1 MTDPSDGFERRPRIA
16 AAGWDGA
23 VADHSPVAG
32 QPPLAGQ
39 PSLAEQSLDPG
50 ELAMLRRIT
59 RIAGAVLTVAALAA
73 VGAVVF
79 ALATVSDPAAVRWGW
94 RTASGLRPR

>member
-23 VADHSPVAG
+23 VADQSPVAG

-39 PSLAEQSLDPG
+39 PSVAEQSLDP
-50 ELAMLRRIT
+50 ANWRC
-59 RIAGAVLTVAALAA
+59 
-73 VGAVVF
+73 
-79 ALATVSDPAAVRWGW
+79 SD
-94 RTASGLRPR
+94 ASPGSPERC